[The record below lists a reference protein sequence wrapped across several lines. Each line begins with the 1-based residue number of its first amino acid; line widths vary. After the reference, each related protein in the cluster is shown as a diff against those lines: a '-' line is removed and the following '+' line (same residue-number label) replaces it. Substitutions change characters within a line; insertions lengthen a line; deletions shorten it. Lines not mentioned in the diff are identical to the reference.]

1 VFVIGLGIFTAA
13 SAAAALAPDMGTLI
27 AARAVQGVG
36 GAIVTPL
43 SLTILAEA
51 IGPQKRGLALGAWSA
66 VAGVAVASGPVVG
79 GAVVDGLSWQW
90 IFWIN
95 VPIGLLAIP
104 LARGLL
110 RETSG
115 ERAPL
120 DLRGLAVASAG
131 LLGVVWGLVNGNADG
146 WTSPGILAALAG
158 GAALLVA
165 FVALE
170 ARTAQPMVPLRLF
183 RSRAFSAANLAS
195 MLMYFGMFGTV
206 FLLVQFL
213 QFAQG
218 LSALEAGLR
227 VLPWTLVPMFVAPVA
242 GMLSDRIGGG
252 PIMAAGL
259 ALQAV
264 ALSWLALVLE
274 ADVAYSSL
282 VGAFV
287 IGGLGNGLF
296 FAPSAS
302 VVLGAVAP
310 SEQGKAS
317 GINNALRE
325 VGAVFGVAVLASV
338 FSSAGG
344 YASPEQFVE
353 GLQPAMWVGAATV
366 ASAALVALAI
376 GVRRP
381 AAVAARPALA
391 AS

>member
-1 VFVIGLGIFTAA
+1 
-13 SAAAALAPDMGTLI
+13 MGTLI

-51 IGPQKRGLALGAWSA
+51 IGPEKRGLALGAWSA
-66 VAGVAVASGPVVG
+66 VAGVAVASGPVIG

-90 IFWIN
+90 IFWLN
-95 VPIGLLAIP
+95 VPVGLLALP

-110 RETSG
+110 RETFG

-120 DLRGLAVASAG
+120 DLRGLALASAG

-146 WTSPGILAALAG
+146 WTSTGIVASLAG
-158 GAALLVA
+158 GAALLAA
-165 FVALE
+165 FLAHE
-170 ARTAQPMVPLRLF
+170 ARTAQPMVPLGLF
-183 RSRAFSAANLAS
+183 RDRAFSAANVAS
-195 MLMYFGMFGTV
+195 GLMYFGMFGTV
-206 FLLVQFL
+206 FLLVQFM

-218 LSALEAGLR
+218 HSALEAGLR

-242 GMLSDRIGGG
+242 GILSDRIGGG
-252 PIMAAGL
+252 PIMAVGL
-259 ALQAV
+259 ALQAT
-264 ALSWLALVLE
+264 ALAWIAAVVD

-287 IGGLGNGLF
+287 LGGLGQGLF

-302 VVLGAVAP
+302 VVLGAVDP
-310 SEQGKAS
+310 RQKGKAS
-317 GINNALRE
+317 GINNAIRE
-325 VGAVFGVAVLASV
+325 LGGVFGVAVLASV
-338 FSSAGG
+338 FSHSGG

-353 GLQPAMWVGAATV
+353 GLQPAMWIGAAVV
-366 ASAALVALAI
+366 AASALVALAI

-381 AAVAARPALA
+381 TVAAPRPALA